1 MNLGKRLLRHLAREV
16 VGQGGVYVE
25 LQVDLGNV
33 PAQRFYQRIGMERD
47 DDYVYNFMDDAL
59 LAFAGSKDDE
69 ENA

>member
-1 MNLGKRLLRHLAREV
+1 
-16 VGQGGVYVE
+16 
-25 LQVDLGNV
+25 
-33 PAQRFYQRIGMERD
+33 MERD